1 MKAKIEQA
9 KSENKTLRISC
20 TTIATLFLGQQERK
34 KQSVKKLNI
43 EPTK

>member
-20 TTIATLFLGQQERK
+20 TTILFLWVSRSGK